1 MRLLIAFQA
10 GLVDGVQHGS
20 AQQSN
25 AVQALHQQQA
35 DQLAAAAH
43 LIMVHRDDILVSRAA
58 NGNKGDAAFL
68 QHGDQRITLQRAGQ
82 NHAINLAVDQQTL
95 HRACFLLAHH
105 RHQHIIIIAGG
116 NIVHGADGF
125 AQKWCGKVA
134 ELARE
139 HQ

>member
-25 AVQALHQQQA
+25 AMQALHQQQA

-58 NGNKGDAAFL
+58 NGNKGDAAFCSM
-68 QHGDQRITLQRAGQ
+68 GISGSRSSVRARITPSILRLTNRRCIG
-82 NHAINLAVDQQTL
+82 LVSCSPT
-95 HRACFLLAHH
+95 
-105 RHQHIIIIAGG
+105 
-116 NIVHGADGF
+116 IVISTS
-125 AQKWCGKVA
+125 
-134 ELARE
+134 
-139 HQ
+139 